1 MKYTNSSFN
10 QIVAIAAA
18 ATLTLTSG
26 GVSLSLA
33 SQETLS
39 PQQQKLF
46 DQTLAIAGGGALT
59 IFELLRRKSG
69 QK

>member
-1 MKYTNSSFN
+1 MKTQNFN

-33 SQETLS
+33 CQETLS
-39 PQQQKLF
+39 PQQEKLF
-46 DQTLAIAGGGALT
+46 DKTLAISGGGALT
-59 IFELLRRKSG
+59 IFELLRRKSR
-69 QK
+69 